1 LFVLTPV
8 LLAACGESEPP
19 APASQEA
26 QEVPPIA
33 VADAPPAETAP
44 DPVPAAESPAA
55 EPPAAEP
62 AAQSAAAGPA
72 RVELAASDAAEAAL
86 AAAGYRNG
94 VQYLRLSPTQPTSSS
109 PDQVEVAEFFAYSC
123 IHCYNLEPYLQQ
135 WLTAKPDYINF
146 IRVPV
151 VWNDLA
157 RLHARAFYAAAAL
170 GKSEEVHTPFFREV
184 HVSGNLLQSEGALT
198 EFFGRFGVDAEAF
211 RGALGSFSVH
221 TSVQR
226 ADELTRRYRV
236 DGTPT
241 VVING
246 KYVTGAS
253 RAGGHEQ
260 LVELIETLAASE
272 RAPN

>member
-1 LFVLTPV
+1 LTS
-8 LLAACGESEPP
+8 LLLGACGESEAP

-26 QEVPPIA
+26 ADAPPIA
-33 VADAPPAETAP
+33 VAEAPAAATPAPTEAPAE
-44 DPVPAAESPAA
+44 
-55 EPPAAEP
+55 EP
-62 AAQSAAAGPA
+62 AAQNAATRPA

-86 AAAGYRNG
+86 TAAGYRNG
-94 VQYLRLSPTQPTSSS
+94 VHYLRLSPTQPTSSG

-123 IHCYNLEPYLQQ
+123 VHCYNLEPYLAQ
-135 WLTAKPDYINF
+135 WLTTKPEYINF

-151 VWNDLA
+151 VWNELA
-157 RLHARAFYAAAAL
+157 RLHGQAFYAAAVL
-170 GKSEEVHTPFFREV
+170 GKSEEIHTPFFREV
-184 HVSGNLLQSEGALT
+184 HVSANYLESERALA
-198 EFFGRFGVDAEAF
+198 EFFGRFGVDEAAF
-211 RGALGSFSVH
+211 KGALGSFSVH

-241 VVING
+241 IVVNG
-246 KYVTGAS
+246 KYVTTAS

-260 LVELIETLAASE
+260 LIKLVETLAASE

>member
-1 LFVLTPV
+1 MKLRPSLVLTSL
-8 LLAACGESEPP
+8 LLAACGGSEPP
-19 APASQEA
+19 APASPDAAEA
-26 QEVPPIA
+26 PPIA
-33 VADAPPAETAP
+33 VAEAPPATPTP
-44 DPVPAAESPAA
+44 DPVVE
-55 EPPAAEP
+55 EP
-62 AAQSAAAGPA
+62 AAVEPAAPEAAAGPA
-72 RVELAASDAAEAAL
+72 RVELAASDTAEAAL

-135 WLTAKPDYINF
+135 WLTTKPDYINF

-157 RLHARAFYAAAAL
+157 RLHGRAFYAAAAL

-184 HVSGNLLQSEGALT
+184 HVNGNLLQSEGALT
-198 EFFGRFGVDAEAF
+198 EFFARFGVDAAAF

-246 KYVTGAS
+246 KYVTSAS

-260 LVELIETLAASE
+260 LVALIDALAASE